1 MKDIFKLPT
10 GECLGVEL
18 KKKRGV
24 MNLLTDFLHQGWDKR
39 KKKKP
44 HTQSMY
50 QDIDAKL

>member
-18 KKKRGV
+18 KKRGV

-39 KKKKP
+39 KKK
-44 HTQSMY
+44 
-50 QDIDAKL
+50 